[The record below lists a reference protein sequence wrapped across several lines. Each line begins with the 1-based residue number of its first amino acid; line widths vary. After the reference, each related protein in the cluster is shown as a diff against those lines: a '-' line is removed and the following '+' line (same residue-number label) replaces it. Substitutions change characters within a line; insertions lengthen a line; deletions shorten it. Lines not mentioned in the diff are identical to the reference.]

1 MLNTVTAAD
10 FEPLLGQ
17 DCVLDLTSELSVR
30 LSVEQVHSRPE
41 CRMPGGE
48 EMRTPFHVL
57 LAGKETE
64 PAFHEATATLHVS
77 DGAVLEGVYL
87 CRVMSPTGEAERPW
101 YQLVF
106 N

>member
-1 MLNTVTAAD
+1 MLHTVTAAD

-41 CRMPGGE
+41 CRMPGRE

-57 LAGKETE
+57 LAGKNTE
-64 PAFHEATATLHVS
+64 PAFHEATATLHVA
-77 DGAVLEGVYL
+77 DGKVLESVYIS
-87 CRVMSPTGEAERPW
+87 RTMPPAGEAQRPW

>member
-17 DCVLDLTSELSVR
+17 DCVLDLTPELSVR
-30 LSVEQVHSRPE
+30 LGVERVTTRPE
-41 CRMPGGE
+41 CRMPGSDE
-48 EMRTPFHVL
+48 RRTPFDVL
-57 LAGKETE
+57 LTGKEGE
-64 PAFHEATATLHVS
+64 VAFHEATASLHIA
-77 DGAVLEGVYL
+77 DGTVLEGVYL

>member
-17 DCVLDLTSELSVR
+17 DCVLDLTPELSVR
-30 LSVEQVHSRPE
+30 LDVEQVKRRPE
-41 CRMPGGE
+41 CQVPGHE
-48 EMRTPFHVL
+48 EARTPFDVL
-57 LAGKETE
+57 LTGREGEA
-64 PAFHEATATLHVS
+64 AFHEAVANLHIAEGV
-77 DGAVLEGVYL
+77 VLESVYI
-87 CRVMSPTGEAERPW
+87 CRVMPPGGEMARPW